1 MKNVIDLYDTQKNLR
16 RLLDEQTIDT
26 MELVAELEHMS
37 DNFR

>member
-1 MKNVIDLYDTQKNLR
+1 MLSICMIHRKNLR